1 MINNMVIEMY
11 DLEKVFDTIKRN
23 VVWILLIIFAVMLI
37 NLETTEIRTFIL
49 IVITECIAMAL
60 SGVAQFVYTRI
71 DFTKESANNNLGYI
85 FLGVHICVGLIILG
99 VYIVQ
104 FSN

>member
-1 MINNMVIEMY
+1 MVMKMNDI
-11 DLEKVFDTIKRN
+11 EKVFDSIKRN
-23 VVWILLIIFAVMLI
+23 AVWILLIVIALMLI
-37 NLETTEIRTFIL
+37 RIDTTEIRTFIL

-60 SGVAQFVYTRI
+60 SGVAQYVYTRI

>member
-1 MINNMVIEMY
+1 MN
-11 DLEKVFDTIKRN
+11 DFEKVFDSIKRN
-23 VVWILLIIFAVMLI
+23 AVWILLIIFAIMMI
-37 NLETTEIRTFIL
+37 NIETTEIRTFIL

-60 SGVAQFVYTRI
+60 SGVAQFVYTKI
-71 DFTKESANNNLGYI
+71 DFTKETATNNLGYI

>member
-1 MINNMVIEMY
+1 MKMNDI
-11 DLEKVFDTIKRN
+11 EKVFDSIKRN
-23 VVWILLIIFAVMLI
+23 AVWILIIILALMLI
-37 NLETTEIRTFIL
+37 RIDTTEIRTFIL

-60 SGVAQFVYTRI
+60 SGVAQYVYTRI

-104 FSN
+104 FSS

>member
-1 MINNMVIEMY
+1 MNDI
-11 DLEKVFDTIKRN
+11 EKVFDSIKRN
-23 VVWILLIIFAVMLI
+23 AVWILLIVIALMLI
-37 NLETTEIRTFIL
+37 RIDTTEIRTFIL

-60 SGVAQFVYTRI
+60 SGVAQYVYTRI

-104 FSN
+104 FSS

>member
-1 MINNMVIEMY
+1 ME
-11 DLEKVFDTIKRN
+11 DTFDSIKRN
-23 VVWILLIIFAVMLI
+23 AVWILLIVFAVMLI
-37 NLETTEIRTFIL
+37 RIDSTEIRTFIL
-49 IVITECIAMAL
+49 IVITESIAIAL
-60 SGVAQFVYTRI
+60 SGIAQYVYTKI
-71 DFTKESANNNLGYI
+71 DFTKETANSNLGFI